1 MNNLRQMR
9 KGQMFLEYTVLIAIL
24 AAALLGMQI
33 YLKRGVQGKYRQ
45 IGDDLGPQY
54 SPKSAAAV
62 MNVNTPLGVT
72 NTQQKLV
79 WLTKEDGSYV
89 TDRYDLRVV
98 GIEANTS
105 IIDQATRE
113 GEETVGTFEA
123 SLFD

>member
-89 TDRYDLRVV
+89 TDSYGLRVV

-113 GEETVGTFEA
+113 GEERVGTFEA

>member
-1 MNNLRQMR
+1 MRTR
-9 KGQMFLEYTVLIAIL
+9 KGQMFLEYSVLVAIL

-33 YLKRGVQGKYRQ
+33 YLKRSVQGKYRQ
-45 IGDDLGPQY
+45 ISDDLGPQY

-72 NTQQKLV
+72 STEQKLT
-79 WLTKEDGSYV
+79 WLTREDGSYV
-89 TDRYDLRVV
+89 TDSYDLRVV

-105 IIDQATRE
+105 IIDEATKD
-113 GEETVGTFEA
+113 GTETVGVFEA